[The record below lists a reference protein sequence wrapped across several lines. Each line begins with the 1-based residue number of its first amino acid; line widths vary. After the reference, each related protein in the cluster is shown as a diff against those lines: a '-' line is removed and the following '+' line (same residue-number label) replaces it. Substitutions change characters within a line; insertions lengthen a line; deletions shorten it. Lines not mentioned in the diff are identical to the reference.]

1 ISGLKTGALSTPAPQ
16 HCRDGEKTYENIR
29 QTGEFVVNVPPA
41 GMEDAV
47 MVSAR
52 SYPPEVDE
60 FLAAGIAPR

>member
-1 ISGLKTGALSTPAPQ
+1 
-16 HCRDGEKTYENIR
+16 
-29 QTGEFVVNVPPA
+29 VVNVPPA

>member
-1 ISGLKTGALSTPAPQ
+1 M
-16 HCRDGEKTYENIR
+16 RNIR
-29 QTGEFVVNVPPA
+29 KTGEFVVNVPPA

-60 FLAAGIAPR
+60 FLACQGFAPR